1 MQLQNI
7 MKTDIVITQPD
18 ETAEGAWELMQMKR
32 CHHLLVVG
40 DAGLVGL
47 ISERDLGG
55 KRGEKVRKG
64 HKVRDLMTTDV
75 ITATP
80 NTTLHEAAEMMRGNT
95 IGSLPIMENGK
106 LCGIITVYD
115 MLKILAGSR
124 E

>member
-7 MKTDIVITQPD
+7 MKTDIVITHPD
-18 ETAEGAWELMQMKR
+18 ESAEGAWELMQMKR

-40 DAGLVGL
+40 DAGLEGL

-55 KRGEKVRKG
+55 KKGEELRKDRKVS
-64 HKVRDLMTTDV
+64 DLMTRDV

-80 NTTLHEAAEMMRGNT
+80 STTLHEAADMMRGHT
-95 IGSLPIMENGK
+95 IGSLPIMEDGK